1 MITLNQSSRTYLGS
15 KPAWYGATV
24 VAASYPYLEGRC
36 IGPRYVSNSALPAR
50 ACTHAGTNS
59 DGAASSFVGDTSVP
73 GPGRAVQRG
82 CVQTRRNLQL
92 PRDPAAP
99 LRTRPKISLAFRAGH
114 HLPRARSHGLS
125 RGGETCRPEPGEA
138 CPPACR
144 AGGWAAGPP
153 ERSALGFRAGAD
165 LGGIA
170 RACTFSTCLGSRSRV
185 DLLSL
190 GECHGD
196 FSPFFSFP
204 LAPDQKVH

>member
-59 DGAASSFVGDTSVP
+59 DGAASSFVRDTSVP

-99 LRTRPKISLAFRAGH
+99 LRTRPKISLAFRAFF
-114 HLPRARSHGLS
+114 SI
-125 RGGETCRPEPGEA
+125 EP
-138 CPPACR
+138 
-144 AGGWAAGPP
+144 
-153 ERSALGFRAGAD
+153 
-165 LGGIA
+165 
-170 RACTFSTCLGSRSRV
+170 
-185 DLLSL
+185 LSL
-190 GECHGD
+190 ILLVQPSSGNSLK
-196 FSPFFSFP
+196 FSHMQV
-204 LAPDQKVH
+204 LNI